1 MPKPISV
8 SCALIPPKLV
18 LALVLISC
26 TTVTGANDLD
36 LPDISLVAAAT
47 EAAMPEPS
55 PGDLHEFVGSVA
67 TIPCNSWEVLESPD
81 ADLVE
86 SACGDYRMYFKRSE
100 QMNLHRVTTADSKEL
115 VRFDPAYPALQF
127 PLAVGKRWRK
137 AYTGHSLL
145 EDIAWQGDVSCEV
158 ADFAKVNVAAGD
170 FDAFRIECKDR
181 WKVADAESS
190 VTSTTWYAPE
200 LGAVVKSV
208 NYEDPRWNTELKRV
222 AR

>member
-1 MPKPISV
+1 M
-8 SCALIPPKLV
+8 
-18 LALVLISC
+18 
-26 TTVTGANDLD
+26 
-36 LPDISLVAAAT
+36 
-47 EAAMPEPS
+47 
-55 PGDLHEFVGSVA
+55 
-67 TIPCNSWEVLESPD
+67 
-81 ADLVE
+81 
-86 SACGDYRMYFKRSE
+86 
-100 QMNLHRVTTADSKEL
+100 
-115 VRFDPAYPALQF
+115 
-127 PLAVGKRWRK
+127 
-137 AYTGHSLL
+137 
-145 EDIAWQGDVSCEV
+145 SCEV

>member
-1 MPKPISV
+1 MLKPLIV
-8 SCALIPPKLV
+8 SCAMLRSR
-18 LALVLISC
+18 LALTLMLISSA
-26 TTVTGANDLD
+26 TAAGANDLD

-67 TIPCNSWEVLESPD
+67 TIPCSSWEVLESTD

-100 QMNLHRVTTADSKEL
+100 QMNLHRVTTADGKEL

-127 PLAVGKRWRK
+127 PLAVGKHWRK
-137 AYTGHSLL
+137 PYAGHSLL

-222 AR
+222 SR